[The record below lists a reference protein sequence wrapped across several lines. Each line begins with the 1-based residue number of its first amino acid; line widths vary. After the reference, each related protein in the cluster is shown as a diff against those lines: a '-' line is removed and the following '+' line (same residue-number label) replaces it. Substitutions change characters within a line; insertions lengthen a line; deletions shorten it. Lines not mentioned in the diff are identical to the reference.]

1 MLKASAGA
9 SEHIPFFSIAHPNS
23 FLDAVSQ
30 NGWKLYAAVPLPAR
44 SSPSSSSSL
53 SRPYLSTT
61 QLQSPLRQS
70 PCLLLIGGEG
80 KGLRWN
86 LRKKADVDI
95 GIAGGRKDRSNV
107 DSLNVSVATG
117 ILCQAFLQKNGRRA
131 MREDDGPEG
140 TMVDGVKGDNA
151 NKATDKEQEQM
162 F

>member
-1 MLKASAGA
+1 
-9 SEHIPFFSIAHPNS
+9 
-23 FLDAVSQ
+23 
-30 NGWKLYAAVPLPAR
+30 
-44 SSPSSSSSL
+44 
-53 SRPYLSTT
+53 
-61 QLQSPLRQS
+61 
-70 PCLLLIGGEG
+70 
-80 KGLRWN
+80 
-86 LRKKADVDI
+86 VDI